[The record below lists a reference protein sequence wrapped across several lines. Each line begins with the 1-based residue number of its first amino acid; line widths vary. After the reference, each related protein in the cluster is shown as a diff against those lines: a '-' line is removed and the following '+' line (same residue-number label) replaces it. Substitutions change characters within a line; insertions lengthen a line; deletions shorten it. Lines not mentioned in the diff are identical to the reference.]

1 MIHLGSNNRGWSDF
15 LSDGLAPRTGTAQS
29 QVGDVLIFRASDHT
43 VGLDGVWR
51 AARPAQAG
59 LGLAGTREISAE
71 SAFADCFLSN
81 PCYDTLRS
89 NHCLSAWQDK
99 WGTRSPVKIFK
110 QLVSFVLGVAVG
122 ACLHSVLTLRPLSP
136 KLLSSFSP
144 SARANDRL
152 NDLRPPWV
160 QRTLPDHVLGQMLLL
175 PPTHVDRKPP
185 EVALQ
190 QVRIKPEAE
199 PVTLAASVP
208 KPTEPAATKPF
219 KSTAA
224 KAIEMAAAAPVEAAV
239 ARAFGPAAI
248 EPFGPANAE
257 FFDPA
262 AAKSIV
268 QAALTLPEATVKPM
282 QGLAPAELLRA
293 APVPGHEVAVAQ
305 ASPAPPPVFQTIGY
319 VEKAG
324 GEVEAI
330 ILQENQ
336 IQVVHLGDVIAGR
349 YRVTRVS
356 PDAVDA
362 SDEIQAQSAMI
373 ESSVKKSEELTASV
387 AAPPSNPPAFTAP
400 TRAEVL
406 PGPRSVEPLRNIQN
420 APPATPPPA
429 VAKFQPATGI
439 DPIQDVQGPPDQS
452 ADSTS
457 LGFVQKAN
465 GKVESVVADG
475 NSVRLIP
482 EGPAVAAA
490 GLIRIASYQIPVPAL
505 VAAEG
510 PASVGTGGNAAAE
523 PAAVVQRETGPV
535 MSLVS
540 QAPGVWKGA
549 SAKSL
554 FSFKPMG
561 FVQQGGGEVEAI
573 VSEDDEVY
581 VVRPG
586 DRFADHYRAVSVS
599 PDAVEAVEEPM
610 RPVVPFRNL
619 DAPAIPDLLSAT
631 AQPEPSRVSNLA
643 CSGCK
648 ISGLTGGSAKL
659 WNRSVNESP
668 AGHTLESASL
678 LKSRQA
684 THQPAH
690 GPVGI
695 SNRAARQARVS
706 TEPSTF
712 IFQALGYVEA
722 AGGDLQAIVADGSQV
737 YLVRQGD
744 TFAGQYLATSV
755 DPVLV
760 LAVKAPQSAATTLTA
775 QTESG
780 SKFASNK
787 LGVQFPLFAWA
798 GAQGSHDVGV
808 SSGAFLTDLG
818 ISLLSSR

>member
-1 MIHLGSNNRGWSDF
+1 MIHLGSTDRGWNDF
-15 LSDGLAPRTGTAQS
+15 LSGGLAPRTGAPQS
-29 QVGDVLIFRASDHT
+29 QVGDVQIFTASAHA
-43 VGLDGVWR
+43 VGLDGVWC

-59 LGLAGTREISAE
+59 HALAGTREISAE
-71 SAFADCFLSN
+71 SAFVDCFLSN

-122 ACLHSVLTLRPLSP
+122 ACLHSILTLRPLSP
-136 KLLSSFSP
+136 KLLSSLP
-144 SARANDRL
+144 LSARANDRL

-160 QRTLPDHVLGQMLLL
+160 QTTLPDQVLGQMLLL
-175 PPTHVDRKPP
+175 PPTNVDLKPP
-185 EVALQ
+185 EVVPL

-199 PVTLAASVP
+199 PVKLAASVP
-208 KPTEPAATKPF
+208 KPTEWAATKPI
-219 KSTAA
+219 KATAA

-239 ARAFGPAAI
+239 ARAFGPDTV

-257 FFDPA
+257 SFDPA
-262 AAKSIV
+262 AANPIV

-282 QGLAPAELLRA
+282 QGFAPAELPRV
-293 APVPGHEVAVAQ
+293 APVPGQEVAVTQ
-305 ASPAPPPVFQTIGY
+305 ASPAPPTVFKTIGY

-349 YRVTRVS
+349 YRVIKVS

-373 ESSVKKSEELTASV
+373 EPSVKKSEELTASV
-387 AAPPSNPPAFTAP
+387 AAPPSNPAALVAPA
-400 TRAEVL
+400 RAEVL
-406 PGPRSVEPLRNIQN
+406 PGPRSVEPLRNIQD

-429 VAKFQPATGI
+429 VAKFQPASGI
-439 DPIQDVQGPPDQS
+439 DPIQDVQGPPAQL

-465 GKVESVVADG
+465 GKVESAVADD

-482 EGPAVAAA
+482 EGPAVTGA
-490 GLIRIASYQIPVPAL
+490 GLMRLASYQIPAPAL

-510 PASVGTGGNAAAE
+510 PASVVTGGNAAPGAS
-523 PAAVVQRETGPV
+523 AVVQRETGPV

-540 QAPGVWKGA
+540 QAPGDWKGG

-581 VVRPG
+581 VVRQG

-619 DAPAIPDLLSAT
+619 DAPAIPDLLSAS
-631 AQPEPSRVSNLA
+631 AQPEPSRISNLA

-648 ISGLTGGSAKL
+648 ISGLTGRSAKL
-659 WNRSVNESP
+659 WNRSVNQSP

-678 LKSRQA
+678 SKSKQA

-695 SNRAARQARVS
+695 SNRAARRAHVA

-712 IFQALGYVEA
+712 IFQALGYVETE
-722 AGGDLQAIVADGSQV
+722 GGDLQAVVADGSEI
-737 YLVRQGD
+737 YLVRQGN
-744 TFAGQYLATSV
+744 TFGGQYLATSV

-787 LGVQFPLFAWA
+787 LGAQFPLFAWA
-798 GAQGSHDVGV
+798 GAQGSDDVGV
-808 SSGAFLTDLG
+808 SSTAFLTDLG
-818 ISLLSSR
+818 MSLLSSR